1 MDRGNATEKRRDD
14 TEHDRH
20 DRLRRHRLLRRGRHV
35 HRVQHR
41 TVRQG
46 DDELTRRIRGYGGD
60 AAPLFAVITVL
71 TVRASLAVLTVR
83 ARLSFGAVLTG
94 DLA

>member
-1 MDRGNATEKRRDD
+1 MDRGNATEKRCDD
-14 TEHDRH
+14 TKHDRH

-60 AAPLFAVITVL
+60 AAPLFAVL
-71 TVRASLAVLTVR
+71 TVRASLAILTVSASL
-83 ARLSFGAVLTG
+83 ARLSFGAILTG